1 MNEKIDRRLRE
12 AAEAHLPDRARMLA
26 RVERGM
32 AGPAVRHRARPFA
45 RSGTRVAL
53 AGLAAGGILTTGG
66 LAVAAIVATPSPPP
80 TVTTPA
86 TPSPTVSSPHPTVS
100 SPHPTS
106 ARPTPVAPAPVT
118 TPGSV
123 RPTPSATGPSPAA
136 GENQNGPLWSAGSLD
151 PKSTVYWTQSN
162 LVLKTTQ
169 PLTSLTVEIR
179 IVQTGGAKNTGT
191 WQTLPGGDFTVTVQE
206 AGGALVYRWVLKPGL
221 TVPPGN
227 HEFAAQFNN
236 GTGVRG
242 AAGDGYRVDAQGSG
256 GSASVRGGFVPTR

>member
-1 MNEKIDRRLRE
+1 MNEEVDRRLRE
-12 AAEAHLPDRARMLA
+12 AAEAHRPDRARMLA

-45 RSGTRVAL
+45 RSGTRIAL

-80 TVTTPA
+80 SPSPTVTTSA
-86 TPSPTVSSPHPTVS
+86 TPSPTVSSPP
-100 SPHPTS
+100 PTS
-106 ARPTPVAPAPVT
+106 ARPTPVAPPPVT
-118 TPGSV
+118 TPGSS
-123 RPTPSATGPSPAA
+123 RPTPSATRPSPTG
-136 GENQNGPLWSAGSLD
+136 GENQSGPLWSAGSLD
-151 PKSTVYWTQSN
+151 AKSTVYWTQSD

-179 IVQTGGAKNTGT
+179 IAQTGGAKNTGT
-191 WQTLPGGDFTVTVQE
+191 WQTLPNGDFTVTVQE
-206 AGGALVYRWVLKPGL
+206 AGGALVHRWVLKPGR
-221 TVPPGN
+221 TVPAGS

-236 GTGVRG
+236 GPGVRG

>member
-1 MNEKIDRRLRE
+1 MNEDIDRRLRE
-12 AAEAHLPDRARMLA
+12 AAEAHRPDRARMLA

-66 LAVAAIVATPSPPP
+66 LAVAAIVATPPPSP

-86 TPSPTVSSPHPTVS
+86 TPSPTVSSPP
-100 SPHPTS
+100 PTS
-106 ARPTPVAPAPVT
+106 ARPTPIAPPPVT
-118 TPGSV
+118 TPGSSH
-123 RPTPSATGPSPAA
+123 PTPPATSPSPTGA
-136 GENQNGPLWSAGSLD
+136 ENQNGPLWSAGSLD
-151 PKSTVYWTQSN
+151 AKSTVYWTQSN

-191 WQTLPGGDFTVTVQE
+191 WQTRPNGDFTVTVQE

-221 TVPPGN
+221 TVPAGS

-236 GTGVRG
+236 GPGVRS
-242 AAGDGYRVDAQGSG
+242 AAGDGYHVDAQGSG
-256 GSASVRGGFVPTR
+256 GSASVRGGFVPAR

>member
-1 MNEKIDRRLRE
+1 MSEEIDRRLRE
-12 AAEAHLPDRARMLA
+12 AAEAHRPDRARMLA

-66 LAVAAIVATPSPPP
+66 LAVAAIVATPPPSPSP

-86 TPSPTVSSPHPTVS
+86 APSPTAG

-106 ARPTPVAPAPVT
+106 ARPTPVAPPPAT
-118 TPGSV
+118 TPGSS
-123 RPTPSATGPSPAA
+123 RPTPPATSPSPTA
-136 GENQNGPLWSAGSLD
+136 GENQDGPLWSAGSVNS
-151 PKSTVYWTQSN
+151 KSTVYWTQSD

-179 IVQTGGAKNTGT
+179 IVQTGGAKSTGT
-191 WQTLPGGDFTVTVQE
+191 WQTLPSDDFTVTVQE

-221 TVPPGN
+221 TVPAGT
-227 HEFAAQFNN
+227 HEFAVQFNN
-236 GTGVRG
+236 GGAGERS
-242 AAGDGYRVDAQGSG
+242 AAGDGYRVDAQGTG

>member
-1 MNEKIDRRLRE
+1 VNEEIARRLRE
-12 AAEAHLPDRARMLA
+12 AAEAHRPDRARMLA
-26 RVERGM
+26 RVQRGM

-53 AGLAAGGILTTGG
+53 AGLAATGILATGG
-66 LAVAAIVATPSPPP
+66 FAVAAIVAHSSQSA
-80 TVTTPA
+80 TVTVPA
-86 TPSPTVSSPHPTVS
+86 TPPSAVGSPQ
-100 SPHPTS
+100 PTS

-118 TPGSV
+118 TPGSS
-123 RPTPSATGPSPAA
+123 RPTPAATSPSQAA
-136 GENQNGPLWSAGSLD
+136 GESRNGPLWSAGSVD

-162 LVLKTTQ
+162 LALKTTQ

-191 WQTLPGGDFTVTVQE
+191 WQTLPSGDFTVTVQE

-221 TVPPGN
+221 AVPAGT
-227 HEFAAQFNN
+227 HEFAVQFNN
-236 GTGVRG
+236 GGSGERSAT
-242 AAGDGYRVDAQGSG
+242 GDGYRVDAQGSG

>member
-1 MNEKIDRRLRE
+1 MNEEIARRLRE
-12 AAEAHLPDRARMLA
+12 AAEAHRPDRARMLA

-32 AGPAVRHRARPFA
+32 AGPTVRHRARPFA

-53 AGLAAGGILTTGG
+53 AGLAAAGILATGG
-66 LAVAAIVATPSPPP
+66 LAVAAIATHSSPSA

-86 TPSPTVSSPHPTVS
+86 TPSPDATSRQ
-100 SPHPTS
+100 PTS

-118 TPGSV
+118 TPGSS
-123 RPTPSATGPSPAA
+123 RPTPPATSPPPTA
-136 GENQNGPLWSAGSLD
+136 GESRNGPLWSAGSLD

-169 PLTSLTVEIR
+169 PLTSLTIEIR
-179 IVQTGGAKNTGT
+179 IVQTGGVKNTGT
-191 WQTLPGGDFTVTVQE
+191 WQTLPSDDFTVTAQE

-221 TVPPGN
+221 TVPAGS

-236 GTGVRG
+236 GPGVRS

>member
-1 MNEKIDRRLRE
+1 MNEEIDRRLRE
-12 AAEAHLPDRARMLA
+12 AAEAHRPDRARMLA

-45 RSGTRVAL
+45 RSGSRVAL

-66 LAVAAIVATPSPPP
+66 LAVAAIVATPPPSP

-86 TPSPTVSSPHPTVS
+86 DLPPAVSSPP
-100 SPHPTS
+100 PTS
-106 ARPTPVAPAPVT
+106 ARPTPVSPPPAT
-118 TPGSV
+118 TPGSS
-123 RPTPSATGPSPAA
+123 RPTPSATSPSPTA
-136 GENQNGPLWSAGSLD
+136 GEYQDGPLWSAGSLNS
-151 PKSTVYWTQSN
+151 KSTVYWTQSD

-179 IVQTGGAKNTGT
+179 IVQTGGAKSTGT
-191 WQTLPGGDFTVTVQE
+191 WQTLPSDDFTVTVQE

-221 TVPPGN
+221 TVPAGT
-227 HEFAAQFNN
+227 HEFAVQFNN
-236 GTGVRG
+236 GPAVRS
-242 AAGDGYRVDAQGSG
+242 AAGDSYRVDAQGSG

>member
-1 MNEKIDRRLRE
+1 MNEDIDRRLRE
-12 AAEAHLPDRARMLA
+12 AAEAHRPDRARMLA

-45 RSGTRVAL
+45 RSGTRIAL

-66 LAVAAIVATPSPPP
+66 LAVAAIVAKPAPSP

-86 TPSPTVSSPHPTVS
+86 ATPSPTAG

-106 ARPTPVAPAPVT
+106 ARPTPVAPPPAT
-118 TPGSV
+118 APGSSH
-123 RPTPSATGPSPAA
+123 PSPSATSPSPTADRS
-136 GENQNGPLWSAGSLD
+136 QDGPLRSAGSLD
-151 PKSTVYWTQSN
+151 PRSNAYWTQSD
-162 LVLKTTQ
+162 LALRTTQ

-179 IVQTGGAKNTGT
+179 IVRTGGTKNTGT
-191 WQTLPGGDFTVTVQE
+191 WQTLPSDDFTVTVQE

-221 TVPPGN
+221 TVPAGS

-236 GTGVRG
+236 GTGVRTV
-242 AAGDGYRVDAQGSG
+242 AGDGYRVDAQGPG
-256 GSASVRGGFVPTR
+256 GPASVRGGFVPNR

>member
-1 MNEKIDRRLRE
+1 MNEDIDRRLRE
-12 AAEAHLPDRARMLA
+12 AAEAHRPDRARMLA

-66 LAVAAIVATPSPPP
+66 LAVAAIVATPPPTP

-86 TPSPTVSSPHPTVS
+86 TLPPAVSSPP
-100 SPHPTS
+100 PKS
-106 ARPTPVAPAPVT
+106 ARPSPVAPPPAT
-118 TPGSV
+118 TPGSA
-123 RPTPSATGPSPAA
+123 RPAPSATSASPSPTAD
-136 GENQNGPLWSAGSLD
+136 ESQDGPLRSAGSLD

-162 LVLKTTQ
+162 LVLRTTK

-191 WQTLPGGDFTVTVQE
+191 WQTLPSGDFTVTVQE

-221 TVPPGN
+221 TVPAGS

-236 GTGVRG
+236 GVDARS
-242 AAGDGYRVDAQGSG
+242 ASGDGYRVDAQGSG

>member
-1 MNEKIDRRLRE
+1 MNEDIDRRLRE
-12 AAEAHLPDRARMLA
+12 AAEAHRPDRARMLA

-66 LAVAAIVATPSPPP
+66 LAVAAIVAAPPPSP

-86 TPSPTVSSPHPTVS
+86 TLPPAVSSPP
-100 SPHPTS
+100 PTS
-106 ARPTPVAPAPVT
+106 ARPTPVTPPPAT
-118 TPGSV
+118 TPGSS
-123 RPTPSATGPSPAA
+123 RPTPSATSPSSSATA
-136 GENQNGPLWSAGSLD
+136 DESRNGPLWSAGSLD

-169 PLTSLTVEIR
+169 PLTSLTVEVR
-179 IVQTGGAKNTGT
+179 IVRTGGAKSTGT
-191 WQTLPGGDFTVTVQE
+191 WQTLPGDDFTVTVQE

-221 TVPPGN
+221 TVPAGD

-236 GTGVRG
+236 GAGG
-242 AAGDGYRVDAQGSG
+242 HSAAGDGYRVDARGSG